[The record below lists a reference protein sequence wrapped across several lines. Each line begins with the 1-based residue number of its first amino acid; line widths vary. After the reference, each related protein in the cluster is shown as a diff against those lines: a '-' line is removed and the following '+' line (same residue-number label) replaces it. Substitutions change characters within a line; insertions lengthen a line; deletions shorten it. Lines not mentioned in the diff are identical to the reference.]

1 MAGTKLKTKD
11 CDDIR
16 RQPERP
22 ERIVE
27 IFPENGSQKHLDVA
41 MRTPL
46 PLTAYRVNPF
56 GVTSEVDVVLDGE
69 KHETEEET
77 KSKEQ
82 QLKLMKTLQNTMVL
96 GISTLFM
103 KMRGT
108 NTSTFRVERIRS
120 GRKNP

>member
-27 IFPENGSQKHLDVA
+27 IFLENGSQKHLDVA
-41 MRTPL
+41 MRTLL
-46 PLTAYRVNPF
+46 PVIAYRVNPF

-69 KHETEEET
+69 NMKPRKRQSQ
-77 KSKEQ
+77 KSS
-82 QLKLMKTLQNTMVL
+82 N
-96 GISTLFM
+96 
-103 KMRGT
+103 
-108 NTSTFRVERIRS
+108 
-120 GRKNP
+120 